1 MEKCLPEK
9 LEVHAETRRTVTGS
23 TTNLIRTALGSN
35 KGRHGKRPVSTRQ
48 SHGMATHQ
56 MLIFITV
63 FTSACNWSLSTA
75 TLKEHTP
82 SQTHYTT
89 PLNISVQSA
98 PESSLL
104 LRASA
109 KILEY
114 ISHPSYV
121 SPVSNL
127 YKRRYFALKWRLSP
141 TPNNVSGTTFYTH
154 YSS

>member
-9 LEVHAETRRTVTGS
+9 LEVLDETGRTVTGS
-23 TTNLIRTALGSN
+23 TTNPIRTAQSSN
-35 KGRHGKRPVSTRQ
+35 TCRHGKRPVSTRQ

-56 MLIFITV
+56 MRIFITV

-75 TLKEHTP
+75 ILNQHTP
-82 SQTHYTT
+82 SQPHYSA

-98 PESSLL
+98 PESSRLF
-104 LRASA
+104 RASA
-109 KILEY
+109 KIFEY
-114 ISHPSYV
+114 IFHPSYV

-127 YKRRYFALKWRLSP
+127 YKRRYFALKWRPLP